1 MAISWCVL
9 CIMQILKYLHW
20 TSFGSFMAI
29 IRSREQFKRYILEH
43 LGEPLVKVNITDS
56 QLESCIDDALQY
68 WSEYHFEGSMR
79 TYLKQ
84 IITPSILK
92 ITDPSARF
100 IGGEQIVGITSG
112 ATARV
117 CSNSH
122 GDRRT
127 ESVGGNICCAG
138 IRERDFI
145 AGEQVTIGG
154 KQYTLQSGPDYQTKG
169 IVDEQRIKMPEWILG
184 VVRIIPFS
192 QAMSSQNLFDLQY
205 QIRLNDFQNLT
216 SQSLIYYE
224 QAMEHISLLNWEL
237 TAKPNFE
244 FNQYEGYVYPQCNW
258 EYDIDVGDYIIFDCY
273 RALDPKTATRMWME
287 PWFKQ
292 YSVALAKKQ
301 YAQNLK
307 KYQGVQ
313 LPGGITLN
321 GSEMY
326 QEAIQE
332 IDKLEQQ
339 LQSLYPVGCFQIG

>member
-1 MAISWCVL
+1 
-9 CIMQILKYLHW
+9 
-20 TSFGSFMAI
+20 MAI

-56 QLESCIDDALQY
+56 QLESCIDDALVY
-68 WSEYHFEGSMR
+68 WNNYHFEGSMR
-79 TYLKQ
+79 MFLKQ
-84 IITPSILK
+84 IITPSMLK
-92 ITDPSARF
+92 ITDPKATF
-100 IGGEQIVGITSG
+100 DCGGNIKGLTSG
-112 ATARV
+112 ATARI
-117 CSNSH
+117 CTNYH
-122 GDRRT
+122 LDGRT
-127 ESVGGNICCAG
+127 QSGGGIICCAG
-138 IRERDFI
+138 IRDRGFI
-145 AGEQVTIGG
+145 AGETVDIDG
-154 KQYTLQSGPDYQTKG
+154 KQYTLQSGPDYQIKG
-169 IVDEQRIKMPEWILG
+169 IVDEQRIKMPDWILG

-192 QAMSSQNLFDLQY
+192 QAMSSQNLFDLQF

-258 EYDIDVGDYIIFDCY
+258 EYDLSVGDYMIFDCY
-273 RALDPKTATRMWME
+273 RALDPKTATKMWME
-287 PWFKQ
+287 PWFKG
-292 YSVALAKKQ
+292 YALALAKKQ

>member
-1 MAISWCVL
+1 
-9 CIMQILKYLHW
+9 
-20 TSFGSFMAI
+20 MAI

-43 LGEPLVKVNITDS
+43 LGEPLVKVNIADS
-56 QLESCIDDALQY
+56 QLESCIDDALAY
-68 WSEYHFEGSMR
+68 WSNYHFEGSMR
-79 TYLKQ
+79 MFLKQ
-84 IITPSILK
+84 IITPSMLK
-92 ITDPSARF
+92 ITDPKATF
-100 IGGEQIVGITSG
+100 DCGGNIKGLTSG
-112 ATARV
+112 ATARI
-117 CSNSH
+117 CTNYH
-122 GDRRT
+122 LDGRT
-127 ESVGGNICCAG
+127 QSGGGIICCAG
-138 IRERDFI
+138 IRDRGFI
-145 AGEQVTIGG
+145 AGETVDIDG
-154 KQYTLQSGPDYQTKG
+154 KQYTLQSGPDYQIKG
-169 IVDEQRIKMPEWILG
+169 IVDEQRIKMPDWILG

-192 QAMSSQNLFDLQY
+192 QAMSSQNLFDLQF

-258 EYDIDVGDYIIFDCY
+258 EYDLSVGDYMIFDCY
-273 RALDPKTATRMWME
+273 RALDPKTATKMWME
-287 PWFKQ
+287 PWFKG
-292 YSVALAKKQ
+292 YALALAKKQ

>member
-1 MAISWCVL
+1 
-9 CIMQILKYLHW
+9 
-20 TSFGSFMAI
+20 MAI

-43 LGEPLVKVNITDS
+43 LGEPLVKVNITGS
-56 QLESCIDDALQY
+56 QLESCIDDALAY
-68 WSEYHFEGSMR
+68 WSNYHFEGSMR
-79 TYLKQ
+79 MFLKQ
-84 IITPSILK
+84 IITPSMLK
-92 ITDPSARF
+92 ITDPKATF
-100 IGGEQIVGITSG
+100 DCGGNIKGLTSG
-112 ATARV
+112 ATARI
-117 CSNSH
+117 CTNYH
-122 GDRRT
+122 LDGRT
-127 ESVGGNICCAG
+127 QSGGGIICCAG
-138 IRERDFI
+138 IRDRDFI
-145 AGEQVTIGG
+145 AGEIVDIDG
-154 KQYTLQSGPDYQTKG
+154 KQYTLQSGPDYQIKG
-169 IVDEQRIKMPEWILG
+169 IVDEQRIKMPDWILG

-192 QAMSSQNLFDLQY
+192 QAMSSQNLFDLQF

-258 EYDIDVGDYIIFDCY
+258 EYDLSVGDYMIFDCY
-273 RALDPKTATRMWME
+273 RALDPKTATKMWME
-287 PWFKQ
+287 PWFKG
-292 YSVALAKKQ
+292 YALALAKKQ

>member
-1 MAISWCVL
+1 
-9 CIMQILKYLHW
+9 
-20 TSFGSFMAI
+20 MAI

-56 QLESCIDDALQY
+56 QLEICIDDALAY
-68 WSEYHFEGSMR
+68 WSNYHFEGSMR
-79 TYLKQ
+79 MFLKQ
-84 IITPSILK
+84 IITPSMLK
-92 ITDPSARF
+92 ITDPKATF
-100 IGGEQIVGITSG
+100 DCGGNIKGLTSG
-112 ATARV
+112 ATARI
-117 CSNSH
+117 CTNYH
-122 GDRRT
+122 LDGRT
-127 ESVGGNICCAG
+127 QSGGGIICCAG
-138 IRERDFI
+138 IRDRDFI
-145 AGEQVTIGG
+145 AGETVDIDGN
-154 KQYTLQSGPDYQTKG
+154 QYTLQSGPDYQIKG
-169 IVDEQRIKMPEWILG
+169 IVDEQRIKMPDWILG

-192 QAMSSQNLFDLQY
+192 QAMSSQNLFDLQF

-258 EYDIDVGDYIIFDCY
+258 EYDLSVGDYMIFDCY
-273 RALDPKTATRMWME
+273 RALDPKTATKMWME
-287 PWFKQ
+287 PWFKG
-292 YSVALAKKQ
+292 YALALAKKQ

>member
-1 MAISWCVL
+1 
-9 CIMQILKYLHW
+9 
-20 TSFGSFMAI
+20 MAI

-56 QLESCIDDALQY
+56 RLESCIDDALAY
-68 WSEYHFEGSMR
+68 WSNYHFEGSMR
-79 TYLKQ
+79 MFLKQ
-84 IITPSILK
+84 IITPSMLK
-92 ITDPSARF
+92 ITDPKATF
-100 IGGEQIVGITSG
+100 DCGGNIKGLTSG
-112 ATARV
+112 ATARI
-117 CSNSH
+117 CTNYH
-122 GDRRT
+122 LDGRT
-127 ESVGGNICCAG
+127 QSGGGIICCAG
-138 IRERDFI
+138 IRDRDFI
-145 AGEQVTIGG
+145 AGETVDIDG
-154 KQYTLQSGPDYQTKG
+154 KQYTLQSGPDYQIKG
-169 IVDEQRIKMPEWILG
+169 IVDEQRIKMPDWILG

-192 QAMSSQNLFDLQY
+192 QAMSSQNLFDLQF

-258 EYDIDVGDYIIFDCY
+258 EYDLSVGDYMIFDCY
-273 RALDPKTATRMWME
+273 RALDPKTATKMWME
-287 PWFKQ
+287 PWFKG
-292 YSVALAKKQ
+292 YALALAKKQ

>member
-1 MAISWCVL
+1 M
-9 CIMQILKYLHW
+9 
-20 TSFGSFMAI
+20 
-29 IRSREQFKRYILEH
+29 
-43 LGEPLVKVNITDS
+43 
-56 QLESCIDDALQY
+56 IDDALAY
-68 WSEYHFEGSMR
+68 WSNYHFEGSMR
-79 TYLKQ
+79 MFLKQ
-84 IITPSILK
+84 IITPSMLK
-92 ITDPSARF
+92 ITDPKATF
-100 IGGEQIVGITSG
+100 DCGGNIKGLTSG
-112 ATARV
+112 ATARI
-117 CSNSH
+117 CTNYH
-122 GDRRT
+122 LDGRT
-127 ESVGGNICCAG
+127 QSGGGIICCAG
-138 IRERDFI
+138 IRDRDFI
-145 AGEQVTIGG
+145 AGETVDIDG
-154 KQYTLQSGPDYQTKG
+154 KQYTLQSGPDYQIKG
-169 IVDEQRIKMPEWILG
+169 IVDEQRIKMPDWILGGIRDRDFIAGETVDIDGKQYTLQSGPDYQIKGIVDEQRIKMPDWILG

-192 QAMSSQNLFDLQY
+192 QAMSSQNLFDLQF

-258 EYDIDVGDYIIFDCY
+258 EYDLSVGDYMIFDCY
-273 RALDPKTATRMWME
+273 RALDPKTATKMWME
-287 PWFKQ
+287 PWFKG
-292 YSVALAKKQ
+292 YALALAKKQ

>member
-1 MAISWCVL
+1 
-9 CIMQILKYLHW
+9 
-20 TSFGSFMAI
+20 MAI

-56 QLESCIDDALQY
+56 QLESCIDDALAY
-68 WSEYHFEGSMR
+68 WSNYHFEGSMR
-79 TYLKQ
+79 MFLKQ
-84 IITPSILK
+84 IITPSMLK
-92 ITDPSARF
+92 ITDPKATF
-100 IGGEQIVGITSG
+100 DCGGNIKGLTSG
-112 ATARV
+112 ATARI
-117 CSNSH
+117 CTNYH
-122 GDRRT
+122 LDGRT
-127 ESVGGNICCAG
+127 QSGGGIICCAG
-138 IRERDFI
+138 IRDRDFI
-145 AGEQVTIGG
+145 AGETVDIDG
-154 KQYTLQSGPDYQTKG
+154 KQYMLQSGPDYHIKG
-169 IVDEQRIKMPEWILG
+169 IVDEQRIKMPDWILG

-192 QAMSSQNLFDLQY
+192 QAMSSQNLFDLQF

-258 EYDIDVGDYIIFDCY
+258 EYDLSVGDYMIFDCY
-273 RALDPKTATRMWME
+273 RALDPKTATKMWME
-287 PWFKQ
+287 PWFKG
-292 YSVALAKKQ
+292 YALALAKKQ

>member
-1 MAISWCVL
+1 
-9 CIMQILKYLHW
+9 
-20 TSFGSFMAI
+20 MAI

-56 QLESCIDDALQY
+56 QLESCIDDALAY
-68 WSEYHFEGSMR
+68 WSNYHFEGSMR
-79 TYLKQ
+79 MFLKQ
-84 IITPSILK
+84 IITPSMLK
-92 ITDPSARF
+92 ITDPKATF
-100 IGGEQIVGITSG
+100 DCGGNIKGLTSG
-112 ATARV
+112 ATARI
-117 CSNSH
+117 CTNYH
-122 GDRRT
+122 LDGRT
-127 ESVGGNICCAG
+127 QSGGGIICCAG
-138 IRERDFI
+138 IRDRGFI
-145 AGEQVTIGG
+145 AGETVDIDG
-154 KQYTLQSGPDYQTKG
+154 KQYTLQSGPDYQIMG
-169 IVDEQRIKMPEWILG
+169 IVDEQRIKMPDWILG

-192 QAMSSQNLFDLQY
+192 QAMSSQNLFDLQF

-258 EYDIDVGDYIIFDCY
+258 EYDLSVGDYMIFDCY
-273 RALDPKTATRMWME
+273 RALDPKTATKMWME
-287 PWFKQ
+287 PWFKG
-292 YSVALAKKQ
+292 YALALAKKQ

>member
-1 MAISWCVL
+1 
-9 CIMQILKYLHW
+9 
-20 TSFGSFMAI
+20 MAI

-56 QLESCIDDALQY
+56 QLENCIDDALAY
-68 WSEYHFEGSMR
+68 WSNYHFEGSMR
-79 TYLKQ
+79 MFLKQ
-84 IITPSILK
+84 IITPSMLK
-92 ITDPSARF
+92 ITDPKATF
-100 IGGEQIVGITSG
+100 DCGGNIKGLTSG
-112 ATARV
+112 ATARI
-117 CSNSH
+117 CTNYH
-122 GDRRT
+122 LDGRT
-127 ESVGGNICCAG
+127 QSGGGIICCAG
-138 IRERDFI
+138 IRDRDFI
-145 AGEQVTIGG
+145 AGETVDIDG
-154 KQYTLQSGPDYQTKG
+154 KQYMLQSGPDYQIKG
-169 IVDEQRIKMPEWILG
+169 IVDEQRIKMPDWILG

-192 QAMSSQNLFDLQY
+192 QAMSSQNLFDLQF

-258 EYDIDVGDYIIFDCY
+258 EYDLSVGDYMIFDCY
-273 RALDPKTATRMWME
+273 RALDPKTATKMWME
-287 PWFKQ
+287 PWFKG
-292 YSVALAKKQ
+292 YALALAKKQ